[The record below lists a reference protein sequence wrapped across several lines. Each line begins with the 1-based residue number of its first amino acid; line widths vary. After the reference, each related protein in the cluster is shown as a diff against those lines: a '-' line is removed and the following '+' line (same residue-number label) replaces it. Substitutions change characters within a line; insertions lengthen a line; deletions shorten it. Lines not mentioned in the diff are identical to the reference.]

1 MTHPLRHLIL
11 PMAGRATRLMP
22 LTKAVNK
29 ALLPV
34 YHKPVL
40 QYALDEASVTELD
53 QLIFVIS
60 PDDRSIEDYFRP
72 DDALIEKLQSQQ
84 TPQANEALAL
94 FAAHDSW
101 HCHYVPQ
108 PQPTGL
114 GDAVLRGWQA
124 DVPHVAVILSDDLI
138 LTDAQSP
145 LQTMMQAH
153 HATDG
158 AIILLCEEVSLD
170 VISRYGV
177 IAPAAHSHDDP
188 IAVTSLEVISRYGVI
203 APAAHSH
210 DDLIAVTSLVEKP
223 VPAEA
228 PSRLAVIGRYVLPR
242 AVRDC
247 LQKTG
252 AGAGGE
258 IQLTD
263 AINDAIAHGTPAFAV
278 TLEGTRYDCGSLSG
292 LMAAAHAVRQQS

>member
-40 QYALDEASVTELD
+40 QYALDEASVTDLD

-60 PDDRSIEDYFRP
+60 PEDRSIEDYFRP
-72 DDALIEKLQSQQ
+72 DDALIKKLQSQQ
-84 TPQANEALAL
+84 TPQANEALAV
-94 FAAHDSW
+94 FAAHGSW

-114 GDAVLRGWQA
+114 GDAVLRGWQD

-138 LTDAQSP
+138 LTETQSP

-158 AIILLCEEVSLD
+158 AIILLCEEV
-170 VISRYGV
+170 
-177 IAPAAHSHDDP
+177 
-188 IAVTSLEVISRYGVI
+188 SLEVISRYGVI

-247 LQKTG
+247 LQKTE

-292 LMAAAHAVRQQS
+292 LMAAAHAVQQQS

>member
-40 QYALDEASVTELD
+40 QHALDEASITDID

-72 DDALIEKLQSQQ
+72 DEPLIKKLQSQQ
-84 TPQANEALAL
+84 TPQANEALAI
-94 FAAHDSW
+94 FAAHDAW
-101 HCHYVPQ
+101 HCHYVHQ

-114 GDAVLRGWQA
+114 GDAVLRGWQEDA
-124 DVPHVAVILSDDLI
+124 AHVAVILSDDLI
-138 LTDAQSP
+138 LTETQSP
-145 LQTMMQAH
+145 LQAMMQAH

-177 IAPAAHSHDDP
+177 INPAAN
-188 IAVTSLEVISRYGVI
+188 
-203 APAAHSH
+203 SH
-210 DDLIAVTSLVEKP
+210 DDLIAVSSLVEKP
-223 VPAEA
+223 DAAQA

-247 LQKTG
+247 LQKTRK
-252 AGAGGE
+252 GAGGE

-263 AINDAIAHGTPAFAV
+263 AINDAIAHGTPAFAL

-292 LMAAAHAVRQQS
+292 LMAAAHAAQRQHS

>member
-1 MTHPLRHLIL
+1 MTHPPMRHLIL

-40 QYALDEASVTELD
+40 QYALDEASVTDLD

-72 DDALIEKLQSQQ
+72 DDALIKKLQSQQ
-84 TPQANEALAL
+84 TPQANEALAV
-94 FAAHDSW
+94 FAAHDAW

-114 GDAVLRGWQA
+114 GDAVLRGWIE
-124 DVPHVAVILSDDLI
+124 DMHHVAVILSDDLI
-138 LTDAQSP
+138 LTETQSP

-170 VISRYGV
+170 
-177 IAPAAHSHDDP
+177 
-188 IAVTSLEVISRYGVI
+188 VISRYGVI

-228 PSRLAVIGRYVLPR
+228 PSRLAVIGRYVLPL
-242 AVRDC
+242 AVRNC
-247 LQKTG
+247 LQKTQT
-252 AGAGGE
+252 GAGGE

-263 AINDAIAHGTPAFAV
+263 AINDAIAQGTPAFAV

-292 LMAAAHAVRQQS
+292 LMAAAHAVQRQNS